1 MTFTEIN
8 KRVKAIKELI
18 KKVKFEDALSELE
31 NFIEEIGDKE
41 LDKEIVALTARYN
54 ADKKAGRLG
63 VKDNYKN
70 QNEIIY
76 AMTEVLSE
84 AKEMA
89 VDKTT
94 PKEDEELKKA
104 NEIKSKKLGSLS
116 PKLLVT
122 FDNQQQLGKYK
133 ISQTSQS
140 RDDFVATEMLKIRNE
155 YPRKKLKVEIER
167 ERELAKL
174 QAKDDAIDKLGIN
187 PKLLHVIDNF
197 KPFKDMEKDKERYN
211 SELLTFFFDY
221 EGYLNRLFEYKLQK
235 SLTIEVNLLLVNN
248 GTLPAKDIDIHFHF
262 PDGFELYDEESYPKK
277 PVAPDAPYE
286 PTSAF
291 NMTIP
296 LTPNIDFS
304 RISNNYNVTK
314 PNVSSLSIKKT
325 NSYDVDTH
333 VERLKHNKSET
344 LHKMYVIFDKYESVI
359 DFCVDYEL
367 RCANIPNIV
376 RDKLDFAIEKS
387 NN

>member
-8 KRVKAIKELI
+8 KRVKAIRELI

-41 LDKEIVALTARYN
+41 LDKEIIALTARYN
-54 ADKKAGRLG
+54 ADRKAGRLG

-89 VDKTT
+89 VDKAT
-94 PKEDEELKKA
+94 PKENEELEQANKK
-104 NEIKSKKLGSLS
+104 NERLEILN
-116 PKLLVT
+116 PKLLIT
-122 FDNQQQLGKYK
+122 FDNKQQLAKYK
-133 ISQTSQS
+133 ISQISQS
-140 RDDFVATEMLKIRNE
+140 KDGFVTAEMLKIRNE

-174 QAKDDAIDKLGIN
+174 QTKDDAIDKLGIN

-291 NMTIP
+291 NMAIP

-359 DFCVDYEL
+359 DFSVDYEL
-367 RCANIPNIV
+367 RCANIPDIV
-376 RDKLDFAIEKS
+376 RGKLDFVIKKT
-387 NN
+387 